1 MPTRPASATILRSM
15 IPRLPMPSVLA
26 LPRVSLPALLGLCGL
41 ATALPAVAQVD
52 ADALRR
58 CRALTDV
65 VQRVACYDAI
75 ALPPAPVAGAAPA
88 SRPTA
93 PAAPM
98 AAPSAAAPS
107 VATPSAA
114 APTAAAVPT
123 AAAGERTA
131 TFGLPAPAPSRPV
144 EADFVDSRVVGR
156 LEGWTPATRFT
167 LANGQ
172 VWEIADGSQA
182 VYDLQDPGV
191 RITRGLF
198 GSFFIRIEGVSQTPR
213 VRRVR

>member
-1 MPTRPASATILRSM
+1 MPARPASATILRST
-15 IPRLPMPSVLA
+15 IPRPPMPFALA

-41 ATALPAVAQVD
+41 ATVLPAAAQVE

-65 VQRVACYDAI
+65 MQRVACYDAI

-88 SRPTA
+88 PRPASPA
-93 PAAPM
+93 P
-98 AAPSAAAPS
+98 APSAATA
-107 VATPSAA
+107 SAA
-114 APTAAAVPT
+114 PASTTAVPAAV
-123 AAAGERTA
+123 AGERTA

-144 EADFVDSRVVGR
+144 EADFVDSRIVGR
-156 LEGWTPATRFT
+156 IEGWTPATRFT

>member
-1 MPTRPASATILRSM
+1 
-15 IPRLPMPSVLA
+15 
-26 LPRVSLPALLGLCGL
+26 
-41 ATALPAVAQVD
+41 
-52 ADALRR
+52 
-58 CRALTDV
+58 
-65 VQRVACYDAI
+65 
-75 ALPPAPVAGAAPA
+75 
-88 SRPTA
+88 
-93 PAAPM
+93 M

-107 VATPSAA
+107 AATPSAATPSAA
-114 APTAAAVPT
+114 APTAAAVPA

>member
-1 MPTRPASATILRSM
+1 MPARPASATILRFM

-26 LPRVSLPALLGLCGL
+26 LPRVSLPALLGLCAL
-41 ATALPAVAQVD
+41 ATVLPAAAQVD

-65 VQRVACYDAI
+65 MQRVACYDAI
-75 ALPPAPVAGAAPA
+75 ALPPAAVAGAAP
-88 SRPTA
+88 R
-93 PAAPM
+93 PAAPT
-98 AAPSAAAPS
+98 ATPSAATS
-107 VATPSAA
+107 SAA
-114 APTAAAVPT
+114 APTAAAVPA

>member
-1 MPTRPASATILRSM
+1 MPARPASATIPRSM

-41 ATALPAVAQVD
+41 ATVLPAAAQVE

-65 VQRVACYDAI
+65 MQRVACYDAI
-75 ALPPAPVAGAAPA
+75 ALPPVPVAGAAPA
-88 SRPTA
+88 PR
-93 PAAPM
+93 PAAPTVT
-98 AAPSAAAPS
+98 S
-107 VATPSAA
+107 SAA
-114 APTAAAVPT
+114 APTAAVVP
-123 AAAGERTA
+123 AAASERTA

>member
-1 MPTRPASATILRSM
+1 MRSSPAEPSA
-15 IPRLPMPSVLA
+15 A
-26 LPRVSLPALLGLCGL
+26 LSALLGLCGL
-41 ATALPAVAQVD
+41 AVASPAAAQVE

-65 VQRVACYDAI
+65 VQRLACYDAI
-75 ALPPAPVAGAAPA
+75 ALPQAAGASPLPSPVAPPL
-88 SRPTA
+88 S
-93 PAAPM
+93 
-98 AAPSAAAPS
+98 
-107 VATPSAA
+107 
-114 APTAAAVPT
+114 
-123 AAAGERTA
+123 
-131 TFGLPAPAPSRPV
+131 PAPSRPV
-144 EADFVDSRVVGR
+144 EADFVDSRIVGR
-156 LEGWTPATRFT
+156 IEGWTPATRFT
-167 LANGQ
+167 LSNGQ